1 MSPAELSKGVSSD
14 TLASDSQTTVAATP
28 VPERAQK
35 KCKGVPLAAKSC
47 VKLEPPGVGV
57 IPIPKAA
64 ILTPPKEGHE
74 PRCSGWTRCVTRW
87 RTYPSKAYC
96 EPCTTGQAQSLRPCL
111 NEGRV
116 WGATGACASQGG
128 AACYATFFVSCSPS

>member
-64 ILTPPKEGHE
+64 ILTPPPKKASNPDVPVG
-74 PRCSGWTRCVTRW
+74 PDVSLGGGPTRAKPIVS
-87 RTYPSKAYC
+87 PAPPAK
-96 EPCTTGQAQSLRPCL
+96 PK
-111 NEGRV
+111 
-116 WGATGACASQGG
+116 ACAPASMKAEYGEPPESQLSLHSFV
-128 AACYATFFVSCSPS
+128 AYDRFSTF